1 LLELIGTF
9 RPVFPQP
16 FLIILNKEIIKREW
30 SLRESER
37 EKERKKGERR
47 MSRYPVPQL
56 GASFLPDLVL
66 LLDL

>member
-30 SLRESER
+30 SLRESK
-37 EKERKKGERR
+37 KERKKERGEKN
-47 MSRYPVPQL
+47 V
-56 GASFLPDLVL
+56 
-66 LLDL
+66 